1 MNPPREMSSAMRPD
15 EMLPRVFL
23 LKAGSILR
31 DQAGN
36 ILDARSSVTLIES
49 EKERIIVDTGQE
61 GDGEVILKALADL
74 GLEGSDIDI
83 IVNTHSHPDHCANN
97 RLFSRATKISPKD
110 GEEIAPGVRAL
121 ATTGHSPDSIS
132 VLVDAAIQQGDGT
145 APATR
150 RVVISGDALP
160 TLGNFQKRVPPAVHY
175 DRALAVASMNKIIAI
190 ADVVIP
196 GHDRPFSLRK
206 GHINQ
211 IIGPEE
217 YSLISHLTCST
228 GL

>member
-23 LKAGSILR
+23 LKSGSIER

-36 ILDARSSVTLIES
+36 ILDARSSVTLI
-49 EKERIIVDTGQE
+49 KTERGWIIVDTGQV
-61 GDGEVILKALADL
+61 GDEEEILKALVDL
-74 GLEGSDIDI
+74 GLEKSDIDI

-97 RLFSRATKISPKD
+97 RLFSQAKTIYPKD
-110 GEEIAPGVRAL
+110 GELIAPGVRAL
-121 ATTGHSPDSIS
+121 VTPGHSPDSIS
-132 VLVDAAIQQGDGT
+132 VVVDATIQQGDEM
-145 APATR
+145 APTSR
-150 RVVISGDALP
+150 RVVIAGDALP

-196 GHDRPFSLRK
+196 GHDRPFSL
-206 GHINQ
+206 Q
-211 IIGPEE
+211 EESPERFV
-217 YSLISHLTCST
+217 
-228 GL
+228 GLMTASSR

>member
-23 LKAGSILR
+23 LKSGSIER

-36 ILDARSSVTLIES
+36 ILDARSSVTLI
-49 EKERIIVDTGQE
+49 KTERGWIIVDTGQV
-61 GDGEVILKALADL
+61 GDEEEILKALADL

-97 RLFSRATKISPKD
+97 RLFSRAMKMYPND
-110 GEEIAPGVRAL
+110 GEEIAPGVRVL
-121 ATTGHSPDSIS
+121 ATPGHSPDSIS

-145 APATR
+145 TPATR
-150 RVVISGDALP
+150 RVVIAGDALP

-175 DRALAVASMNKIIAI
+175 DRALAVASMNKIIEM
-190 ADVVIP
+190 ADMVIP
-196 GHDRPFSLRK
+196 GHDRPFSVR
-206 GHINQ
+206 
-211 IIGPEE
+211 EE
-217 YSLISHLTCST
+217 MQNRVQ
-228 GL
+228 

>member
-83 IVNTHSHPDHCANN
+83 IVNTNSHPDHCANN
-97 RLFSRATKISPKD
+97 RLFSRAKTVYPKD
-110 GEEIAPGVRAL
+110 GELIAPGVRVL
-121 ATTGHSPDSIS
+121 ATPGHSPDSIS
-132 VLVDAAIQQGDGT
+132 VLVDAAIQQEDGT
-145 APATR
+145 ALATR

-196 GHDRPFSLRK
+196 GHDRPFSVRE
-206 GHINQ
+206 GR
-211 IIGPEE
+211 
-217 YSLISHLTCST
+217 SLKNCDLVVST
-228 GL
+228 FCKY

>member
-23 LKAGSILR
+23 LKAGSIER

-36 ILDARSSVTLIES
+36 ILDARSSVTLI
-49 EKERIIVDTGQE
+49 KTERGWIIVDTGQE

-74 GLEGSDIDI
+74 GLKGSDIDI

-97 RLFSRATKISPKD
+97 RLFSRAMKMYPND

-121 ATTGHSPDSIS
+121 ATPGHSPDSIS
-132 VLVDAAIQQGDGT
+132 VLVDAAIQQGDGMV
-145 APATR
+145 PATR
-150 RVVISGDALP
+150 RVVIAGDALP

-175 DRALAVASMNKIIAI
+175 DRALAVASMNKIIEM
-190 ADVVIP
+190 ADMVLP
-196 GHDRPFSLRK
+196 GHDRPFSVR
-206 GHINQ
+206 
-211 IIGPEE
+211 EE
-217 YSLISHLTCST
+217 MQNRVQ
-228 GL
+228 